1 MAKKD
6 ILKSVRHYA
15 KANNLEVV
23 PDQITGKT
31 FALCIVHE
39 GKIVKQYSP
48 YCSPK
53 ELNIFIEGFNVG
65 VQDKEIKE
73 KPKTEVYLLY
83 EGDEWLSI
91 SSQVLMGI
99 FTNDQDL
106 KKGCEELVRSR
117 ADRNFTDED
126 RESFDT
132 IEDFVEDS
140 VNELMSNRQLLGY
153 YTSFMIS
160 QVATNVMNEI

>member
-1 MAKKD
+1 MAQKN

-15 KANNLEVV
+15 EANGLEIV

-31 FALCIVHE
+31 FALCIVQE

-53 ELNIFIEGFNVG
+53 ELNMFIEGFIAG
-65 VQDKEIKE
+65 LQDKEVRE
-73 KPKTEVYLLY
+73 KNKAEVYLLY
-83 EGDEWLSI
+83 EGDEWLSK

-99 FTNDQDL
+99 FTNEQDL

-126 RESFDT
+126 REYFDT
-132 IEDFVEDS
+132 TEDFVEDS
-140 VNELMSNRQLLGY
+140 VVELMSNRQLLGNC
-153 YTSFMIS
+153 TSFMIS
-160 QVATNVMNEI
+160 QVATNVLNEI